1 MTLFKNCEVFPDQ
14 SWDKISSQICST
26 CFKLEV
32 YFTHKESYL
41 NTIPRNFNAKKK
53 VLEVKKQKICISL
66 VMTHHD
72 NEKNQAEIG
81 DVKLPI
87 DPLKLCQRTIGC
99 FHWKIDIKILPN
111 TKKNLKKKIW
121 NMIFHGKKRS
131 KKKKDVFSFR
141 WGELG
146 VDK

>member
-1 MTLFKNCEVFPDQ
+1 MLRQ
-14 SWDKISSQICST
+14 
-26 CFKLEV
+26 
-32 YFTHKESYL
+32 
-41 NTIPRNFNAKKK
+41 KKT
-53 VLEVKKQKICISL
+53 VLEVKKQKISISL

-72 NEKNQAEIG
+72 NEKKQAEIG

-111 TKKNLKKKIW
+111 TKKSLKKTTW

-131 KKKKDVFSFR
+131 RKKKHVFSFR